1 MGKLGSYARQ
11 NSLAKA
17 LTELGKIEKTIFIL
31 DYLSDED
38 FRRKIQIGLNK
49 GEAMNALARAI
60 FFGKYGMLHEKDI
73 QGQLQR
79 ATALSIIINSITLWN
94 TMYLPK
100 AVEKLKEKE
109 GVEESLLR
117 HVSPLGWE
125 HINFIGQY
133 NFDDSSDYNLIDNM
147 RPLREILL

>member
-1 MGKLGSYARQ
+1 
-11 NSLAKA
+11 
-17 LTELGKIEKTIFIL
+17 L

-109 GVEESLLR
+109 GVDESLLR

-147 RPLREILL
+147 RPLREILQ

>member
-1 MGKLGSYARQ
+1 
-11 NSLAKA
+11 
-17 LTELGKIEKTIFIL
+17 
-31 DYLSDED
+31 
-38 FRRKIQIGLNK
+38 
-49 GEAMNALARAI
+49 
-60 FFGKYGMLHEKDI
+60 MLHEKDI

-109 GVEESLLR
+109 GVDESLLR

-147 RPLREILL
+147 IPLREILQ